1 MGDSQ
6 GPRDLRRGSRCSS
19 WHLFRSVRLV
29 SDHLTSSPN
38 SERSNSAILMLG
50 TNPGMKLA
58 TFNSLSK
65 GAWYFVLKYMD
76 GEVGV
81 PVEDPND
88 EDMFE
93 DTWSQPRMHGKS
105 SRA

>member
-1 MGDSQ
+1 
-6 GPRDLRRGSRCSS
+6 
-19 WHLFRSVRLV
+19 
-29 SDHLTSSPN
+29 
-38 SERSNSAILMLG
+38 
-50 TNPGMKLA
+50 MKLA